1 MCVCVFFT
9 PTAEVCDS
17 SAVNSQNFFFFFF
30 FYKPLPQAMNSN
42 ISVTFSEAK
51 GEGGE
56 SLIIYDQRLVFSGG
70 DMERLREFAL
80 GVGGGSFSVN

>member
-1 MCVCVFFT
+1 
-9 PTAEVCDS
+9 
-17 SAVNSQNFFFFFF
+17 
-30 FYKPLPQAMNSN
+30 MNSN

-51 GEGGE
+51 GEGGK